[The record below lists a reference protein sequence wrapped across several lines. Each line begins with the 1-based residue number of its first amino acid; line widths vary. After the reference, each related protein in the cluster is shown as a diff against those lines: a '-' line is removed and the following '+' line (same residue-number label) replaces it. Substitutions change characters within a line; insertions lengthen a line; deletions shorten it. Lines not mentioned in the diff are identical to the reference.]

1 MNGCQTSKSRTTQ
14 PVDGLMPAVQ
24 VTRVRDVMLRNP
36 KVMNAL
42 ASLEEARAAL
52 TNDHVHMVLLTEGST
67 LVGTLVRTDLPQA
80 IDGSGQGSG
89 PAMAWSTL
97 RDRTI
102 APEAGADG
110 VQGLLIERGLRRL
123 AVVDRY
129 LTDERVARE
138 ESQCRA
144 HAGIIID
151 ALPRGVTVKTIAQ
164 IGTPF
169 AVRSQSTW
177 LGWPA
182 GLEDELVEWIR
193 DNHAATRSGNR
204 DRTAEVAER
213 FDQMIRVLL
222 ETRRGA
228 PTRDV
233 TSELLND
240 TVNGR
245 PLTTEEIVSILRNW
259 TAGDLG
265 SLATSVGVIVHFLA
279 TNPNIQQEVR
289 TLVEEGDRAALAAA
303 AEEILRIDDPFVS
316 NRRVATRAVNLGG
329 EAIVKGGQLL
339 LNWTAA
345 NRDPLVFGDPDR
357 YDPDRNA
364 DTNLVF
370 GIGPHVCPGRS
381 LTLMEL
387 RVMLEE
393 LMGRT
398 TWIDP
403 APDRPAV
410 RETPPVGGW
419 ARVPI
424 VLR

>member
-1 MNGCQTSKSRTTQ
+1 MGDPAEIDAGHSWEDQRSTYDALRAKCAVARQDRTWVALRHAAVVAAATDAEAFSSKVSARRAI
-14 PVDGLMPAVQ
+14 PNRLDGA
-24 VTRVRDVMLRNP
+24 
-36 KVMNAL
+36 
-42 ASLEEARAAL
+42 
-52 TNDHVHMVLLTEGST
+52 DHVAY
-67 LVGTLVRTDLPQA
+67 R
-80 IDGSGQGSG
+80 
-89 PAMAWSTL
+89 
-97 RDRTI
+97 
-102 APEAGADG
+102 
-110 VQGLLIERGLRRL
+110 